1 MTRQDYRQ
9 AFGDICEAALKL
21 IKNDE
26 SGNSIRDLFF
36 TLEDSGG
43 NKHTYRLTS
52 SQKGHEET
60 YKFTDWMGK

>member
-1 MTRQDYRQ
+1 MTRQDYRG

-21 IKNDE
+21 INNNE
-26 SGNSIRDLFF
+26 NGNSIKDLFL

-43 NKHTYRLTS
+43 NKYTYRLTS
-52 SQKGHEET
+52 SKNGYEET